1 MSAGYPSLAEAQARD
16 AADPLRGW
24 RDRFVLPEG
33 LIYLDGNSLG
43 ALPKATIAA
52 MRDATDR
59 QWGDGLIRS
68 WNDADWIGAPRRI
81 GDKLARLMRAA
92 PGEVI
97 ACDSVTVNLYKLM
110 MALLAARTG
119 TGASIILTESGNF
132 PTDLHVAAGVAAQHE
147 MTLDAAPRDQIAAR
161 IGPDTALIVLT
172 HVHYKTGER
181 FDMAGLQALADAHNV
196 PLIWDLSHSIG
207 AVPLDLG
214 KDAARFAVGCGYK
227 YLNGG
232 PGAPGF
238 IYVAGEALEF
248 LGSPIQGWMGHAAPF
263 AMTDGYTPAPG
274 IERFLA
280 GTPPM
285 LSLLALES
293 GVDAMLEADGDA
305 VWIKSQA
312 CFDFLALLMATR
324 CPELSPVTPA
334 RADLRGS
341 HASFAHPDA
350 WPINRALIDAG
361 VIGDFRTPDILRFGL
376 TPLYLGFADLWHAV
390 DRLAAIIADG
400 RWQRSEYRALSK
412 VT

>member
-1 MSAGYPSLAEAQARD
+1 MTDFPSLAEAEARD

-24 RDRFVLPEG
+24 RERFVLPEG
-33 LIYLDGNSLG
+33 VIYLDGNSLG
-43 ALPKATIAA
+43 ALPVATRGL
-52 MRDATDR
+52 MHDAVDR
-59 QWGDGLIRS
+59 QWGEGLIRS

-81 GDKLARLMRAA
+81 GDKIAALIGAA

-110 MALLAARTG
+110 GAILAARPGLGRT
-119 TGASIILTESGNF
+119 ILTESGNF
-132 PTDLHVAAGVAAQHE
+132 PTDLHVAAGIAAQHGLV
-147 MTLDAAPRDQIAAR
+147 LDACSREEISHK
-161 IGPDTALIVLT
+161 IGPDTALVVLT

-181 FDMAGLQALADAHNV
+181 FDMAAVQALADAHAV
-196 PLIWDLSHSIG
+196 PLIWDLSHSTG
-207 AVPLDLG
+207 AVPLNMAA
-214 KDAARFAVGCGYK
+214 DAARFAVGCGYK

-232 PGAPGF
+232 PGAPAF
-238 IYVAGEALEF
+238 LYVAGEALEF

-263 AMTDGYTPAPG
+263 AMTDDYAPAPG

-293 GVDAMLEADGDA
+293 GVDLLLETDRDA
-305 VWIKSQA
+305 LWSKSQA
-312 CFDFLALLMATR
+312 LFDFLSQLMAAR
-324 CPELSPVTPA
+324 CPELRPITPA

-341 HASFAHPDA
+341 HASFAHPHA

-361 VIGDFRTPDILRFGL
+361 VIGDFRAPDVLRLGL
-376 TPLYLGFADLWHAV
+376 TPLYLGFADIWHAV
-390 DRLAAIIADG
+390 DRLATIMGEG
-400 RWQRSEYRALSK
+400 RWQRSEYGERTR